1 MKPAPVSCEIPQ
13 GTVFVP
19 LLFLVYKIDLPQ
31 EVISTSRSFPDDY
44 LLYRAIRSKAD
55 TIKDDLDRLMKW
67 EKIG

>member
-1 MKPAPVSCEIPQ
+1 MKPAPVTCEITQ
-13 GTVFVP
+13 GTVLVP

-31 EVISTSRSFPDDY
+31 EVILTSRPFPDDY
-44 LLYRAIRSKAD
+44 LLYRAIRNKAD

>member
-1 MKPAPVSCEIPQ
+1 MKTTPVTCEIPQ
-13 GTVFVP
+13 GTVLMP

-31 EVISTSRSFPDDY
+31 EVISTSRPPPDDY

-55 TIKDDLDRLMKW
+55 TIKDDLDTLMKW